1 MGISSL
7 PAPSEGVLTLLLVN
21 TALSISLFK
30 EIVRSLL
37 HVVGLHRD
45 DPDPDAGDPDA
56 PPRPAGSETFA
67 DLFRS
72 RVKAV
77 RFGARLPDGA
87 EVGEGGHASVDCRV
101 CLTRFEPDSVVNRL
115 PCGHLFHKGCLDK
128 WLDYHHVTCPL
139 CRTQLL
145 PLDDSTSWPWC

>member
-37 HVVGLHRD
+37 HVVGLHRAVAD
-45 DPDPDAGDPDA
+45 DDDQHPDPATE
-56 PPRPAGSETFA
+56 SFA
-67 DLFRS
+67 DRFRS
-72 RVKAV
+72 RVKPL
-77 RFGARLPDGA
+77 RFGADR
-87 EVGEGGHASVDCRV
+87 EGHAAVDCRV
-101 CLTRFEPDSVVNRL
+101 CLALFEPDSVVNRL
-115 PCGHLFHKGCLDK
+115 PCGHLFHKRCLDR

-139 CRTQLL
+139 CRTPLL
-145 PLDDSTSWPWC
+145 PAEDPASCPWC